1 VASPETLFKIGF
13 DDGTAYARAGR
24 QEADATG
31 TTPEVFEFDVDGTL
45 VAEAEQRH
53 THSSRCPTK
62 ASVPC
67 GSWQAFATDER
78 QVPAGAGS
86 ALPSLLRSTGK
97 QPPPGRCCPGLAEPV
112 PGFACEVG
120 GERRAR

>member
-45 VAEAEQRH
+45 VAEARLTVDNAPDHRPQVVQFQLLDPAV
-53 THSSRCPTK
+53 S
-62 ASVPC
+62 
-67 GSWQAFATDER
+67 GSW
-78 QVPAGAGS
+78 GHS
-86 ALPSLLRSTGK
+86 
-97 QPPPGRCCPGLAEPV
+97 
-112 PGFACEVG
+112 
-120 GERRAR
+120 

>member
-1 VASPETLFKIGF
+1 MLDAFVCVAARTTGSRSTPSGRWPHRETLFKIGF

-53 THSSRCPTK
+53 THS
-62 ASVPC
+62 
-67 GSWQAFATDER
+67 
-78 QVPAGAGS
+78 
-86 ALPSLLRSTGK
+86 
-97 QPPPGRCCPGLAEPV
+97 
-112 PGFACEVG
+112 
-120 GERRAR
+120 